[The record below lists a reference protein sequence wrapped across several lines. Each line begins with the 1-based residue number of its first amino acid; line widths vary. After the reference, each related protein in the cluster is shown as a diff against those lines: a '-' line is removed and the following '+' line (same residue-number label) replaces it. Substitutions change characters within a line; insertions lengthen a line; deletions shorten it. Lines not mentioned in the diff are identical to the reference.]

1 MGRITLIGR
10 QEEQR
15 ILQKA
20 LDSPEAEMVAVIG
33 RRRVGK
39 TFLVRSFFKEKIVFE
54 MTGVRGI
61 SLEKQLENFSGRL
74 KEASGSTLPIKQPAD
89 WFEAFRLLEDYLQP
103 FLGDEKKVLFLDEL
117 PWMAGEKSD
126 FVPALGYFWNS
137 WASRK
142 NLVVVICGSAAS
154 WMIEN
159 VINDTGGLY
168 NRVTRRIF
176 LEPFT
181 LTETEAYLKNK
192 NIQFTRYHIVQLYM
206 AIGGIPHYLKEIE
219 GDKSAVQNINAI
231 CFSPN
236 GLLRDEVSSLYPA
249 LFPNATNH
257 IAVIRALASKHSG
270 MTRQQI
276 AETSKVPNGGGLT
289 KVLDELAQSSFITA
303 YQPFGKAKKERLFR
317 LTDEYSL
324 FYLRFIEEGQFEG
337 TDMNLFGQ
345 TQAYKTWSG
354 YAFENVCLR
363 HIREIKKALGIAG
376 VFSRTSS
383 FYKKGTPTEKGT
395 QIDLVIDRNDHVI
408 NLCEIK
414 FHHEPF
420 TISKAYADALRSKQG
435 IFRET
440 TKTKKHLMLTL
451 ISTFGLNPNAYSL
464 ELIPASLTLDDL
476 FER

>member
-1 MGRITLIGR
+1 MDIMDGLTLVGR

-74 KEASGSTLPIKQPAD
+74 KEASGSPLPIKQPTD
-89 WFEAFRLLEDYLQP
+89 WFEAFQLLEACLQP

-181 LTETEAYLKNK
+181 LTETDRK
-192 NIQFTRYHIVQLYM
+192 
-206 AIGGIPHYLKEIE
+206 
-219 GDKSAVQNINAI
+219 
-231 CFSPN
+231 
-236 GLLRDEVSSLYPA
+236 RD
-249 LFPNATNH
+249 
-257 IAVIRALASKHSG
+257 
-270 MTRQQI
+270 
-276 AETSKVPNGGGLT
+276 
-289 KVLDELAQSSFITA
+289 
-303 YQPFGKAKKERLFR
+303 
-317 LTDEYSL
+317 
-324 FYLRFIEEGQFEG
+324 
-337 TDMNLFGQ
+337 
-345 TQAYKTWSG
+345 
-354 YAFENVCLR
+354 
-363 HIREIKKALGIAG
+363 
-376 VFSRTSS
+376 
-383 FYKKGTPTEKGT
+383 
-395 QIDLVIDRNDHVI
+395 
-408 NLCEIK
+408 
-414 FHHEPF
+414 
-420 TISKAYADALRSKQG
+420 AD
-435 IFRET
+435 
-440 TKTKKHLMLTL
+440 
-451 ISTFGLNPNAYSL
+451 
-464 ELIPASLTLDDL
+464 
-476 FER
+476 